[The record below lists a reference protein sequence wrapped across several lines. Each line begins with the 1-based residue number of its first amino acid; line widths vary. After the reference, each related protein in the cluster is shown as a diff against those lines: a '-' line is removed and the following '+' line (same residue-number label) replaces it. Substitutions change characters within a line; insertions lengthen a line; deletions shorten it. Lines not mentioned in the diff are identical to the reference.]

1 MSGIAIG
8 LVNAMGGEAH
18 APTERRIRALLAAA
32 SPHAPVALRCFTL
45 DGPAAA
51 TPHAL
56 RQAGLDGL
64 IVTGAPSAAHAL
76 RDEPAWP
83 GLARLVDY
91 AAEQALPAMWLC
103 MAAHA
108 AVHWLD
114 GIERRRLP
122 TKLVGLMAC
131 ARTGAA
137 HPITAGLPQ
146 RWRVPHSRHNA
157 VGADALLACDYR
169 ILSSSAEAG
178 ADVFTRRVGGRGGT
192 RFVFC
197 QGHPEYDA
205 QALLRE
211 YRRDVARF
219 LAGGT
224 APYPGLPRHYF
235 SAASRAAL
243 EEFQARAT
251 RDRHAVGMDAFPA
264 ACAAYLRDGWSGV
277 AVRLYANWLADLGA
291 GRRPQAA
298 AAPALPAETGAVP
311 AQPPSAGNM
320 ESAWTR

>member
-1 MSGIAIG
+1 MSGLVIG
-8 LVNAMGGEAH
+8 LVNAMGGEAQ

-45 DGPAAA
+45 GGPAAA
-51 TPHAL
+51 TPRAL

-76 RDEPAWP
+76 RDELAWP
-83 GLARLVDY
+83 DLARLVDY

-108 AVHWLD
+108 AVQWLD

-122 TKLVGLMAC
+122 AKLVGLMAC

-157 VGADALLACDYR
+157 VATDALLACGYR

-178 ADVFTRRVGGRGGT
+178 ADVFTRRVAGGSGGT

-219 LAGGT
+219 LAGVA
-224 APYPGLPRHYF
+224 APYPGLPRHCF

-243 EEFQARAT
+243 EIFQESAL

-264 ACAAYLRDGWSGV
+264 ACAADMRDVWSGV

-291 GRRPQAA
+291 GTRPQAG
-298 AAPALPAETGAVP
+298 AAPALPP
-311 AQPPSAGNM
+311 RAGNM